1 LFHTL
6 HMNRFRILFCIDN
19 LEPDGAQRQLVDLIK
34 NVDQSVYD
42 ISVCGIRDGSVRK
55 EIESFG
61 VPVDVIGKRGWWE
74 FPLVVYKMLKYI
86 RRKRPAILQGSLLY
100 TNLIASVLGKL
111 LRVPFIITVQHILY
125 EDGLSWW
132 MKPFALVTARL
143 SDVTVTVFEK
153 ESILNRRVHRAVSI
167 PNGIDVGRFYIEVDR
182 DELRKRYGFTHEDI
196 ILFSAGRLSPQKGQ
210 NYLVQA
216 ISILEGSCSQIKLLI
231 AGEGELRAKL
241 EKLVCDLGLS
251 SKVIFLGRRNDMKLL
266 YQLCD
271 IFVLPSVYEGFGL
284 VVAEA
289 MASRTPVIA
298 TEAVSVT
305 NLISDNETGFLV
317 PIMDSVAIAEKVK
330 WVLEH
335 PKVAKDVAD
344 AAYKRVKSLF
354 SSQLM
359 ASRYMDLYQKLLSKK
374 GLLVSV

>member
-1 LFHTL
+1 
-6 HMNRFRILFCIDN
+6 MNRVRILFCIDN
-19 LEPDGAQRQLVDLIK
+19 FEPDGAQRQLVDLIK
-34 NVDQSVYD
+34 NVDQSAYD
-42 ISVCGIRDGSVRK
+42 ISVCGIRGGSIRK

-74 FPLVVYKMLKYI
+74 FPLVVCKMLQYI

-111 LRVPFIITVQHILY
+111 LRIPLIITVQHILY
-125 EDGLSWW
+125 EDDLSWW

-153 ESILNRRVHRAVSI
+153 ESILNRRVHRTVSI

-182 DELRKRYGFTHEDI
+182 DELRKKYGFTHEDI

-216 ISILEGSCSQIKLLI
+216 ISILERSCSQIKLLI
-231 AGEGELRAKL
+231 AGEGELQAKL
-241 EKLVCDLGLS
+241 EKRVCDLGLS
-251 SKVIFLGRRNDMKLL
+251 SKVTFLGQRNDMALL

-298 TEAVSVT
+298 TRAVNVT
-305 NLISDNETGFLV
+305 NLITDNETGFLV

-359 ASRYMDLYQKLLSKK
+359 ASRYMDLYQELLSKK